1 VTGRRPRITLAY
13 DEGPGAGLGHRRRIE
28 ALAHELAA
36 RSYRC
41 ARVSLEGSAM
51 VAGRIAVIDSYR
63 IRADDPGRVKAGV
76 VVAIDDLARD
86 LDVNLVVDPSPGASA
101 DAHEAARHALAGSMF
116 ALVAVPAAL
125 QTVAVD
131 AAAVTRILVTTG
143 AADEQ
148 GVGARLAAH
157 VSAAVPGAEV
167 RLVVGPWGATEVP
180 VGVVGVHA
188 RDGLAAELAA
198 APVVVTAGGVAM
210 LESCMLGRA
219 TIGVAIAENQQQAVR
234 GLADAGAIVSATE
247 ANVAEIVWSLVS
259 NPARRAALG
268 AAARVA
274 LDGKGPAR
282 VADAIEE
289 LVA

>member
-1 VTGRRPRITLAY
+1 VTARRPRITLAY

-28 ALAHELAA
+28 VLAHELGA
-36 RSYRC
+36 RGYRC

-51 VAGRIAVIDSYR
+51 VAGRVAVIDSYR

-86 LDVNLVVDPSPGASA
+86 LDVHLVVDPSPGATP
-101 DAHEAARHALAGSMF
+101 DVHELARRAVAGASY
-116 ALVAVPAAL
+116 ALVSVTPSVDTVP
-125 QTVAVD
+125 VDAVD
-131 AAAVTRILVTTG
+131 VSRILVTTG
-143 AADEQ
+143 AADEH
-148 GVGARLAAH
+148 GIGARLAAH
-157 VSAAVPGAEV
+157 VAAAVPGAEV
-167 RLVVGPWGATEVP
+167 RLVVGPWGAADVP
-180 VGVVGVHA
+180 VGVVGVRT
-188 RDGLAAELAA
+188 RDGLEAELAA

-219 TIGVAIAENQQQAVR
+219 TIGIAIAENQRQAVH
-234 GLADAGAIVSATE
+234 GLADAGAIVPATE
-247 ANVAEIVWSLVS
+247 ANVAEVVWSLVS

-268 AAARVA
+268 TAARVA